1 MKRLYIALFLF
12 LSEFQVLRAEYNSP
26 ILNLSDFGATD
37 LQNCKLLLIFA
48 RVWKYSP
55 LVETERAVWIV
66 VKSSGEYEAVD
77 WLRTPEIRV
86 AVWSES
92 LPEHIVAQAHTHGD
106 HFDPRPSAQDVSIAR
121 KLNIWV
127 YTLTRK
133 GIWRVGPDGLITQ
146 QFDHTWFKR
155 SMESCDKP

>member
-1 MKRLYIALFLF
+1 MKRLFIALFLF
-12 LSEFQVLRAEYNSP
+12 LSAFQVLRAEDNSL
-26 ILNLSDFGATD
+26 ILNLSNFAAID
-37 LQNCKLLLIFA
+37 LQSCKLMLIFA

-55 LVETERAVWIV
+55 LVERERSVWIV
-66 VKSSGEYEAVD
+66 VNSRGEYEAID
-77 WLRTPEIRV
+77 WLRTPEVRV
-86 AVWSES
+86 AVWSEA

-106 HFDPRPSAQDVSIAR
+106 HLDPRPSAQDVSVAR

-146 QFDHTWFKR
+146 QMDRSWFKR
-155 SMESCDKP
+155 SMESCGKH